1 MRRLSSLTR
10 SVWGN
15 TSSKH
20 GAAVPSVCVLSGI
33 GNPNGLQNKDKY
45 QYHDQLYKHTNQ
57 IYTCKGVYF
66 TLDFMPNMPRA
77 YYSQRKGTNPNLSG
91 LPLPEVVALFVRVY
105 EQMLGDGYFAE
116 AFGYE
121 CIDAGHVEGK
131 VRDIELEILL
141 AVRKKNLWPLDEYSS
156 SFSEDDFL
164 DVVEFLYQY
173 VSKPIDGTYHSWG
186 DCGMHWQTFNK
197 TQGQAEFRSKV
208 NAVLAHYVER
218 FELSEDGDVL
228 QRPEAGFEQ
237 IFEAD
242 IPSKDKNVTD
252 RLSSAVLKYR
262 RHGATIDDRRQSVR
276 DLADVLEYLR
286 PKVKELLTSAD
297 EKDLFNLANNFG
309 IRHHNDQQKT
319 AYDAGLWLSWMF
331 YFYLST
337 IHVVLRKIDS
347 ERK

>member
-1 MRRLSSLTR
+1 MS
-10 SVWGN
+10 
-15 TSSKH
+15 
-20 GAAVPSVCVLSGI
+20 
-33 GNPNGLQNKDKY
+33 Q
-45 QYHDQLYKHTNQ
+45 
-57 IYTCKGVYF
+57 
-66 TLDFMPNMPRA
+66 A
-77 YYSQRKGTNPNLSG
+77 YYSHRKGTNPNLSG
-91 LPLPEVVALFVRVY
+91 LPLPEVVSLFIRVY
-105 EQMLGDGYFAE
+105 EQMRADGYFDE

-121 CIDAGHVEGK
+121 CVDAGHIEGN

-141 AVRKKNLWPLDEYSS
+141 AVRKKSLWPLETHAPGY
-156 SFSEDDFL
+156 SEDDFF
-164 DVVEFLYQY
+164 DVIEFFYQY
-173 VSKPIDGTYHSWG
+173 ASKPIEGTYHTWN

-197 TQGQAEFRSKV
+197 SQGQVEFCKKINS
-208 NAVLAHYVER
+208 VLSHYVGR
-218 FELSEDGDVL
+218 FELSPAGEVL
-228 QRPEAGFEQ
+228 QQPEAGFEQ

-242 IPSKDKNVTD
+242 IPSKDKNITD
-252 RLSSAVLKYR
+252 RLNTAVLQYR
-262 RHGATIDDRRQSVR
+262 RHGSTLDDRRQSVR

-286 PKVKELLTSAD
+286 PKVKSLLTSAD